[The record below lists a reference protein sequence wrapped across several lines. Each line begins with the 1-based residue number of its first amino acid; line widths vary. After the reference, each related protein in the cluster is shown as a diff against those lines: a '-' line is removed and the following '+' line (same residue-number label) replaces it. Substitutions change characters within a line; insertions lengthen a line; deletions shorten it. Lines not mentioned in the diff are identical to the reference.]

1 MRTLVHTDNY
11 QRQCEQLGGYA
22 RMDQVHTGIE
32 WAICSRP
39 EVYAIIDGTKDI
51 RLLKTISGLGV
62 WFRIIDDEQ
71 VELLHIEKLQDDS
84 LEP

>member
-1 MRTLVHTDNY
+1 MRTLIHTDNY
-11 QRQCEQLGGYA
+11 EQQCEQLGGYT
-22 RMDQVHTGIE
+22 RMEQVHAGIE
-32 WAICSRP
+32 WAISKRP
-39 EVYAIIDGTKDI
+39 EVYDVIDGTEDI

-62 WFRIIDDEQ
+62 WFRIIDDET